1 MYRAPLLVGQGDD
14 GRTLQARQYV
24 DDLLQTG
31 LGRVHAYILLIL
43 SVLHRLEAEEH
54 LLQDLT
60 LLLTQVLVADE
71 QGLTLHHYLYLA
83 QVVAHQRRAR
93 GYDVEDTVGQSDAR
107 TDLYRTRDHVDL
119 GLDTLLVEEM
129 LEDGGI
135 ARGNLLAV
143 EPLCALI
150 VYLFGD
156 GQRQAALRESQSRDD
171 VGILA
176 ALHELVL
183 SDHTDVGHTT
193 GYTLWN
199 IVIAEVKHLQRKVR
213 RLYEQRALRG
223 AYLDVCLAEQ
233 IHRVVEQT
241 SL

>member
-1 MYRAPLLVGQGDD
+1 MYRAPLLVSQRDD
-14 GRTLQARQYV
+14 RRTLQARQYV
-24 DDLLQTG
+24 DNLLQAS
-31 LGRVHAYILLIL
+31 LGRVHTDILLIL

-54 LLQDLT
+54 LLQYLA
-60 LLLTQVLVADE
+60 LLLCQLLVAD
-71 QGLTLHHYLYLA
+71 QQRLALHHHLYLA

-93 GYDVEDTVGQSDAR
+93 GYDVEDTVSQPDAR
-107 TDLYRTRDHVDL
+107 TDLHRTRNHVDL

-129 LEDGGI
+129 LEDGRI

-143 EPLCALI
+143 EPLHALI

-156 GQRQAALRESQSRDD
+156 GQRQAALRESQSRHD

-176 ALHELVL
+176 TLHELVL
-183 SDHTDVGHTT
+183 SDHADVSHTT

-199 IVIAEVKHLQRKVR
+199 IVIAEVKHLQRKIR

-223 AYLDVCLAEQ
+223 AHLDVCLCQQ
-233 IHRVVEQT
+233 IHRIVEQT